1 MRNLNQQHQWYEP
14 SDCSAQINLAGP
26 KREPARRSIRHR
38 FSSSAPDGND
48 TASCACVYQM
58 RAGFRPTMTV
68 LQGYK
73 TIILDDG
80 LCPISFP
87 QDKQMKLIPVLTLYM
102 QDIYKGGLAAEPV
115 E

>member
-1 MRNLNQQHQWYEP
+1 
-14 SDCSAQINLAGP
+14 
-26 KREPARRSIRHR
+26 
-38 FSSSAPDGND
+38 
-48 TASCACVYQM
+48 
-58 RAGFRPTMTV
+58 MTV

-80 LCPISFP
+80 LCLISFP
-87 QDKQMKLIPVLTLYM
+87 QDKQMKLISVLTLHM

>member
-1 MRNLNQQHQWYEP
+1 
-14 SDCSAQINLAGP
+14 
-26 KREPARRSIRHR
+26 
-38 FSSSAPDGND
+38 
-48 TASCACVYQM
+48 
-58 RAGFRPTMTV
+58 MTV

-80 LCPISFP
+80 LYLLSFP

-115 E
+115 LGFISAKVTPAGFEPCIIAVKGQCR

>member
-1 MRNLNQQHQWYEP
+1 M
-14 SDCSAQINLAGP
+14 
-26 KREPARRSIRHR
+26 
-38 FSSSAPDGND
+38 
-48 TASCACVYQM
+48 
-58 RAGFRPTMTV
+58 

-80 LCPISFP
+80 LCLISFP

-115 E
+115 EYLVMQQLTLHGAAASLYL

>member
-1 MRNLNQQHQWYEP
+1 
-14 SDCSAQINLAGP
+14 
-26 KREPARRSIRHR
+26 
-38 FSSSAPDGND
+38 
-48 TASCACVYQM
+48 
-58 RAGFRPTMTV
+58 MTV

-80 LCPISFP
+80 LCLISFP